1 LISKTNI
8 KSERRKK
15 MNYLKKMFI
24 IMLGVILLI
33 GLSSFQIVAAEKE
46 YPDRPIKMIVPF
58 SAGGDTDLGIRIWAD
73 FAKKALGQPVVV
85 INKVPPPAGTTFVAI
100 AKPDGYTL
108 SANAPYYLVG
118 PNMAKVEWNIDSF
131 EPVCRLTRAIF
142 GLVVHAESPWK
153 TMNEFIED
161 AKKNPGKFS
170 VGSAGALNY
179 LSLST
184 KYWEM
189 QAGIKL
195 KFVHHSGAA
204 PAMTSLL
211 GKHVDISMFFPQ
223 LYIPQVRS
231 GKLRL
236 LALGA
241 PVKEFPGIP
250 IFEQIGYKGHY
261 FGYNLILAPKGTPT
275 HVIEKL
281 SDVTENVLMKNPK
294 YIQAL
299 KNINAT
305 PAFLGPKETKELVE
319 DHYKIIAEVTDEMGI
334 RPK

>member
-1 LISKTNI
+1 
-8 KSERRKK
+8 
-15 MNYLKKMFI
+15 MNYLKKMFM
-24 IMLGVILLI
+24 IMVGVILFIGSSLI
-33 GLSSFQIVAAEKE
+33 PIVVAETE
-46 YPDRPIKMIVPF
+46 YPVKPIKVIVPF
-58 SAGGDTDLGIRIWAD
+58 SAGGDTDLTIRIWAD
-73 FAKKALGQPVVV
+73 FAEKALGQPIVV
-85 INKVPPPAGTTFVAI
+85 INKIPPPAGTTFVAK
-100 AKPDGYTL
+100 AKPDGYVL

-118 PNMAKVEWNIDSF
+118 PNMAKVEWDIDSF
-131 EPVCRLTRAIF
+131 EPVCRITRAVF
-142 GLVVHAESPWK
+142 GLTVNAESPWK
-153 TMNEFIED
+153 TMDEFIED
-161 AKKNPGKFS
+161 AKKNPGKYS
-170 VGSAGALNY
+170 VGSAGSLNY
-179 LSLST
+179 LTLST
-184 KYWEM
+184 KYWAM
-189 QAGIKL
+189 QAGIEL
-195 KFVHHSGAA
+195 KYVHHAGSA

-223 LYIPQVRS
+223 LWIPRVRD

-250 IFEQIGYKGHY
+250 TFDQLGYKGYY

-275 HVIEKL
+275 QVIEKL

-319 DHYKIIAEVTDEMGI
+319 DHYKIIAKVTEAMGI

>member
-1 LISKTNI
+1 
-8 KSERRKK
+8 

-24 IMLGVILLI
+24 IMVGVILLI
-33 GLSSFQIVAAEKE
+33 GSSSFQIVAAEKE
-46 YPDRPIKMIVPF
+46 YPVKPINIIVPF

-73 FAKKALGQPVVV
+73 SAEKALGQPIVV
-85 INKVPPPAGTTFVAI
+85 INKVPPAAGTTFVAM
-100 AKPDGYTL
+100 AKPDGYVL

-118 PNMAKVEWNIDSF
+118 PNMAKVEWNMDSF
-131 EPVCRLTRAIF
+131 EPVCRLTSAIF
-142 GLVVHAESPWK
+142 GMVVHAESPWK
-153 TMNEFIED
+153 TMDEFIED
-161 AKKNPGKFS
+161 ARKNPGKFS

-179 LSLST
+179 LSLSI

-211 GKHVDISMFFPQ
+211 GKHVDISMFFPE
-223 LYIPQVRS
+223 LYVPQVMT

-241 PVKEFPGIP
+241 PVKEFPEVP
-250 IFEQIGYKGHY
+250 TFEQRGYKGHY

-281 SDVTENVLMKNPK
+281 SDVTENVVMKDPK

-305 PAFLGPKETKELVE
+305 QAFLGPKETKELVE
-319 DHYKIIAEVTDEMGI
+319 DHYKIIAEVTDKLGV

>member
-1 LISKTNI
+1 
-8 KSERRKK
+8 

-24 IMLGVILLI
+24 IMVGVILLI
-33 GLSSFQIVAAEKE
+33 GTSSFQIVAAEKA
-46 YPDRPIKMIVPF
+46 YPVRPIKMIVPF
-58 SAGGDTDLGIRIWAD
+58 SAGGDTDLGIRVWAD

-85 INKVPPPAGTTFVAI
+85 INKIPPPAGTTFVAL

-118 PNMAKVEWNIDSF
+118 PNMAKVEWDIDSF
-131 EPVCRLTRAIF
+131 EPVCRLTRAVF
-142 GLVVHAESPWK
+142 GMTVNADSPWK
-153 TMNEFIED
+153 TMDEFIKD

-195 KFVHHSGAA
+195 KFVHHAGAA
-204 PAMTSLL
+204 PAMTALL
-211 GKHVDISMFFPQ
+211 GKHVDISMFFPE
-223 LYIPQVRS
+223 LWIPQVRS

-241 PVKEFPGIP
+241 PVKGFPGIP
-250 IFEQIGYKGHY
+250 VFKEIGYKGHY
-261 FGYNLILAPKGTPT
+261 FGYNLILAPKGTPKN
-275 HVIEKL
+275 VIEKL
-281 SDVTENVLMKNPK
+281 SDVTENVIMKDPK

-305 PAFLGPKETKELVE
+305 KAFLGPKETKALVE
-319 DHYKIIAEVTDEMGI
+319 DHYKIIAEVTEDMGI